1 MGLAV
6 REGAGAGAH
15 LDGPRAWLGLGTLT
29 LTLNLTRLGCW
40 GRTSTVLEPSAN
52 PNPNPNPNQVGLGRM
67 GLGCWGRTSTVL
79 EPSEASS
86 LALRSDAPYGEES
99 RASAGA
105 SPNEGSSL
113 RPYRARI
120 PSSAVRCT
128 VSSARESSSFALL
141 AGISAWLG
149 LG

>member
-29 LTLNLTRLGCW
+29 LTLTLTR
-40 GRTSTVLEPSAN
+40 
-52 PNPNPNPNQVGLGRM
+52 
-67 GLGCWGRTSTVL
+67 LGCWGRTSTVL